1 MTKQK
6 NIHIVLAISLLVGF
20 VVDIAEAG
28 SKKRR
33 GTAGAQELL
42 IPTGSR
48 GTAMA
53 GAYVAGI
60 TGLEAVEWNMAGV
73 AGLNNNGQ
81 ALSSYSSWIADIGV
95 TSAAIAYKFGGNNV
109 FGVSL

>member
-1 MTKQK
+1 MIRQK
-6 NIHIVLAISLLVGF
+6 SIHIVLAITLLTVF
-20 VVDIAEAG
+20 VIDIVEAG

-53 GAYVAGI
+53 GAYVSGI
-60 TGLEAVEWNMAGV
+60 SGLEAVEWNMAGL
-73 AGLNNNGQ
+73 AGMEK
-81 ALSSYSSWIADIGV
+81 
-95 TSAAIAYKFGGNNV
+95 KFH
-109 FGVSL
+109 

>member
-1 MTKQK
+1 MRQK
-6 NIHIVLAISLLVGF
+6 NISTFLALIVIISLAANVT
-20 VVDIAEAG
+20 EAG

-42 IPTGSR
+42 IPVGSR

-60 TGLEAVEWNMAGV
+60 S
-73 AGLNNNGQ
+73 GQ
-81 ALSSYSSWIADIGV
+81 NHPVRPG
-95 TSAAIAYKFGGNNV
+95 FGQIYLLY
-109 FGVSL
+109 FPESKHSLCRFYYPVITH